1 MKATR
6 ISTLML
12 TLFLTACVTINI
24 YFPAAEAK
32 EAAEKIVEDI
42 LQSTP
47 TQPNIKQ
54 KEVNPPADDK
64 SSQLHGGADTTWGQT
79 VLDFVIPGAHAAR
92 PNFSVDSPEIRRLRA
107 SLKKRHGALAP
118 FFRSGAIGFTQDGRV
133 AVRDAKAVSL
143 RDRKRLD
150 TLVAQENRD
159 RNALYK
165 AIAKANGHPEWE
177 RDVRAVFAKTWI
189 DKAEA
194 GWWYRKSSGQWA
206 RK

>member
-6 ISTLML
+6 ISTLVF

-24 YFPAAEAK
+24 YFPSAEAK

-42 LQSTP
+42 LQSVP
-47 TQPNIKQ
+47 AKPDIKQ
-54 KEVNPPADDK
+54 QEGKPPAQDK
-64 SSQLHGGADTTWGQT
+64 SSALERETDSAWSQQ
-79 VLDFVIPGAHAAR
+79 VLDFFIPAAHAAQ
-92 PNFSVDSPEIRRLRA
+92 PNFSVDSPEIRRLQA

-118 FFRSGAIGFTQDGRV
+118 FFRGGAIGFTQDGRV

-150 TLVAQENRD
+150 QLVSQENSD
-159 RNALYK
+159 RNALYS
-165 AIAKANGHPEWE
+165 AIARANGHPEWE
-177 RDVRAVFAKTWI
+177 KDVRAVFAKTWI
-189 DKAEA
+189 DKAEG
-194 GWWYRKSSGQWA
+194 GWWYRKSNGQWA

>member
-1 MKATR
+1 MKATHV
-6 ISTLML
+6 STLVF

-42 LQSTP
+42 LQTAP
-47 TQPNIKQ
+47 AQRNIK
-54 KEVNPPADDK
+54 KEEVKPPADDK
-64 SSQLHGGADTTWGQT
+64 SSVLQRDTPIAWGKA
-79 VLDFVIPGAHAAR
+79 VLDFLVPSAHAAQ
-92 PNFSVDSPEIRRLRA
+92 PNFSVDSPEIRRLQS
-107 SLKKRHGALAP
+107 SLKKRHGTLAP

-143 RDRKRLD
+143 RDRKRLEQ
-150 TLVAQENRD
+150 LVAQENND
-159 RNALYK
+159 RNALYR

-177 RDVRAVFAKTWI
+177 KDVRAVFAKTWI
-189 DKAEA
+189 DKAER
-194 GWWYRKSSGQWA
+194 GWWYRKSNGQWA